1 MGGCAGSGR
10 RRNRT
15 LDSCLR
21 GEGGGG
27 SNALPSRQIRFQEII
42 ALIEQGDAVFFG
54 HCIGKAIAEIELGGV
69 ALAFAEAGEGID
81 SVVAGLCGN
90 RENSGTNLG

>member
-1 MGGCAGSGR
+1 M
-10 RRNRT
+10 
-15 LDSCLR
+15 
-21 GEGGGG
+21 
-27 SNALPSRQIRFQEII
+27 
-42 ALIEQGDAVFFG
+42 FFG

>member
-1 MGGCAGSGR
+1 MR
-10 RRNRT
+10 
-15 LDSCLR
+15 
-21 GEGGGG
+21 G

>member
-1 MGGCAGSGR
+1 MADHPSQGVLKSRFR
-10 RRNRT
+10 RVLRN
-15 LDSCLR
+15 S
-21 GEGGGG
+21 
-27 SNALPSRQIRFQEII
+27 PSRQIRFQEIT

-81 SVVAGLCGN
+81 SLVDEMV
-90 RENSGTNLG
+90 